1 MNFLKE
7 FLANWVIRLL
17 KLPDRLHYKQL
28 INEGW
33 LSVGRYTY
41 GIPTIDV
48 YKNSERKVIIG
59 SFCSISMNVRIITG
73 GIHPTNW
80 VSTFPIR
87 DYVGVDIPY
96 DGMPTSNGEIY
107 IGNDVWIGTSVTILS
122 GVKIGNG
129 VVIAAGSMVTKDIPA
144 YAIAAGVPAKV
155 INYRFTDEQI
165 DQLQKIKW
173 WEWEI
178 EDIKKNISL
187 LNGERID
194 DFLEKYASNERT

>member
-1 MNFLKE
+1 MKFIKVII
-7 FLANWVIRLL
+7 ADWVIRLL
-17 KLPDRLHYKQL
+17 KLPTRLNNQNL

-33 LSVGRYTY
+33 LKIGRYTY
-41 GIPTIDV
+41 GMPEIDV
-48 YKNSERKVIIG
+48 YRNSERKVFIG
-59 SFCSISMNVRIITG
+59 SFCSISKNVRIITG

-96 DGMPTSNGEIY
+96 DGMPTSNGDIN

-129 VVIAAGSMVTKDIPA
+129 AVIAAGSMVTKDIPA
-144 YAIAAGVPAKV
+144 YAIVAGVPAKV
-155 INYRFTDEQI
+155 IKFRFTDDQI
-165 DQLQKIKW
+165 DKLQEIKW

-178 EDIKKNISL
+178 EEIKKNVSL
-187 LNGERID
+187 LNSERID
-194 DFLEKYASNERT
+194 VFLEKYVNNERT